1 MGDDELIKVQ
11 IWRKVSVMVSV
22 ENEYYLNECII

>member
-22 ENEYYLNECII
+22 ENEYYLNE

>member
-22 ENEYYLNECII
+22 ENEYYLKE

>member
-22 ENEYYLNECII
+22 ENEYYLYE